1 MMRSGFICLYF
12 FFWSI
17 QTQGFLLGTTRK
29 LFRVRVL
36 GEFPPTTSESTHS
49 SIAAS
54 IEDEIGRIIE
64 LYMKAASSNS
74 AVHPSV
80 LTQNA
85 PYLAKGRIYEKVLRR
100 RMEEA
105 TKAEDVVLL
114 EQIDSQLFAFIQ
126 SERKQ
131 RSRLKVN
138 YIIAGAS
145 SGRLDEGIELLHES
159 DEIDED
165 LLLYINSLINRQVIR
180 SGGPAAESIED
191 VGNFSSKN
199 SIEVL
204 RMIYRRLEA
213 QMKAVDGKKELT
225 LLAKLLGEQ
234 DPNLRERILKSRLIK
249 VEDMENF
256 VSFVTEGIEHLT
268 SVGSQGSQMSIG
280 KIERMK
286 DILLSAQQQLKF
298 FSNNDEIFTTQSQE
312 IPDV

>member
-1 MMRSGFICLYF
+1 M
-12 FFWSI
+12 
-17 QTQGFLLGTTRK
+17 
-29 LFRVRVL
+29 FRAKVL
-36 GEFPPTTSESTHS
+36 GESPPTTPTTPNS
-49 SIAAS
+49 SIASS
-54 IEDEIGRIIE
+54 IEDEVGRIIDM
-64 LYMKAASSNS
+64 YIKAASSNS

-85 PYLAKGRIYEKVLRR
+85 AYLAKGRIYENVLRR

-105 TKAEDVVLL
+105 TKSEDVVLL
-114 EQIDSQLFAFIQ
+114 EQIDTQLFAFIQ

-145 SGRLDEGIELLHES
+145 SGRLDEGIEMLHES

-165 LLLYINSLINRQVIR
+165 LLLYINALINRQVVR
-180 SGGPAAESIED
+180 SGGPAAESAED
-191 VGNFSSKN
+191 VVNSSSKN
-199 SIEVL
+199 AIEVL

-234 DPNLRERILKSRLIK
+234 DPNLRERILKSRLTK
-249 VEDMENF
+249 VEDMESF
-256 VSFVTEGIEHLT
+256 VSFVAEGIEHLT

-298 FSNNDEIFTTQSQE
+298 FSNNDEIFTTQSSQE